1 MSSALSRAEIG
12 LAGLG
17 DDGVEGGFIIG
28 CGGISASS
36 MVIESAAITGSGGD
50 GEEEKASKGGLEM
63 A

>member
-1 MSSALSRAEIG
+1 MSSALSRAERAEIG
-12 LAGLG
+12 L
-17 DDGVEGGFIIG
+17 IIG
-28 CGGISASS
+28 GGDISTSS